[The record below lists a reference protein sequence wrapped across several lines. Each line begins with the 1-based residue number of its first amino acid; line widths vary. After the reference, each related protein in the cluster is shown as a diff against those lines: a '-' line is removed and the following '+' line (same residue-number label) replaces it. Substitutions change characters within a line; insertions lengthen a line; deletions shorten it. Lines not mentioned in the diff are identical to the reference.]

1 MFQQNMNAL
10 GSKTPWNMIVGRY
23 QLKKLK
29 LNFNLIN
36 GSIEGGNNIPH
47 KEFYEPT
54 KEKKHKKGLIP

>member
-1 MFQQNMNAL
+1 
-10 GSKTPWNMIVGRY
+10 MIVGRY